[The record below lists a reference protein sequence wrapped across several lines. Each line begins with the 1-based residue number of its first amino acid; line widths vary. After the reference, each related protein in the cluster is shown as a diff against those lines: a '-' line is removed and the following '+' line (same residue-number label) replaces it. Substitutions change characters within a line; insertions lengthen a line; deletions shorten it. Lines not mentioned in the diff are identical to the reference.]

1 MVKHSQSFQNSKFAM
16 LLQYLKREARYRVDF
31 LHVDKYQRF
40 LQIDAIIF
48 RVCVCACG
56 VCVCLCVCVVS
67 HSQITQNKK
76 FAIFFAI
83 S

>member
-16 LLQYLKREARYRVDF
+16 LLQYLKRESGDGADI

-48 RVCVCACG
+48 G
-56 VCVCLCVCVVS
+56 VCVCVCVRGQPFPNYPKLEVCY
-67 HSQITQNKK
+67 
-76 FAIFFAI
+76 FFAI